1 MVRSIT
7 RQVESEWD
15 DTERGLAEGL
25 ALHDRQV
32 HSEGCGLHPAI
43 LAEPDIYRFTYEE
56 DHCPACASATLY
68 GRVLGERD
76 QKWAERY
83 KDMPVK
89 MTRPS
94 DGRRISLV
102 PVVPSDFTPQRPK
115 EV

>member
-1 MVRSIT
+1 MVRSTT

-15 DTERGLAEGL
+15 DTGRGLAEGL

-43 LAEPDIYRFTYEE
+43 LAEPDLYRFTYEE
-56 DHCPACASATLY
+56 DQCPACASAAVY
-68 GRVLGERD
+68 GRSLADRD
-76 QKWAERY
+76 QKWQERY

-94 DGRRISLV
+94 DGRRVSLV
-102 PVVPSDFTPQRPK
+102 AIDPTKAD
-115 EV
+115 

>member
-1 MVRSIT
+1 MVRSVT

-43 LAEPDIYRFTYEE
+43 LAEPDLYRFTYEE
-56 DHCPACASATLY
+56 DQCPACASAAVYART
-68 GRVLGERD
+68 LGERD
-76 QKWAERY
+76 QKWHEQH
-83 KDMPVK
+83 KEMPVRVV
-89 MTRPS
+89 RPS

-102 PVVPSDFTPQRPK
+102 PVNPTDP
-115 EV
+115 EEG